1 MELKTTG
8 GASKKLRS
16 NYAMILIPICIAVNV
31 VGGLIANNLKLPI
44 FLDSIGTCL
53 SAVILG
59 PLLGAATGF
68 MTQLVVALIN
78 GEVLVIA
85 FGLVQ
90 IGVGLTAGL
99 FAKFGLFKK
108 WWHLIPTTIVAAF
121 MASLIA
127 APVATFLFGGVHGQ
141 GVDFLVAGLL
151 ASGKDIFSSTFLA
164 RIPANLVDKG
174 VALVISFIILQRL
187 PDQMKNLISSK
198 KKEKTAAQA

>member
-1 MELKTTG
+1 MEMKTSTG
-8 GASKKLRS
+8 AGKKLKS

-31 VGGLIANNLKLPI
+31 VGGIIANQLKLPV

-53 SAVILG
+53 AGVILG
-59 PLLGAATGF
+59 PLLGAAAGF

-90 IGVGLTAGL
+90 IGVGITAGL
-99 FAKFGLFKK
+99 FAKTGLFTK
-108 WWHLIPTTIVAAF
+108 WIHVVIASLVAAF
-121 MASLIA
+121 IASLIA

-141 GVDFLVAGLL
+141 GVDFLVAGLM
-151 ASGKDIFSSTFLA
+151 ASGRDIFSSAFLA

-174 VALVISFIILQRL
+174 FALGITFVIMKRL
-187 PDQMKNLISSK
+187 PDNMKNLTKSR
-198 KKEKTAAQA
+198 

>member
-1 MELKTTG
+1 MEMKTSA
-8 GASKKLRS
+8 GASKKLKS
-16 NYAMILIPICIAVNV
+16 NYALTLIPICIAINV
-31 VGGLIANNLKLPI
+31 IGGVIANQLKLPV

-53 SAVILG
+53 SGVILG

-99 FAKFGLFKK
+99 FAKYNKFSNWF
-108 WWHLIPTTIVAAF
+108 HVAIASVVAAF
-121 MASLIA
+121 VASLIA

-141 GVDFLVAGLL
+141 GVDFIVAGLM
-151 ASGKDIFSSTFLA
+151 ATGKDVFSSAFLA
-164 RIPANLVDKG
+164 RIPVNLIDKG
-174 VALVISFIILQRL
+174 MALDISFIILQRL
-187 PDQMKNLISSK
+187 PDDMKNLLPK
-198 KKEKTAAQA
+198 KSAKA

>member
-1 MELKTTG
+1 MEMKTTSG
-8 GASKKLRS
+8 SEKKLRT
-16 NYAMILIPICIAVNV
+16 NYAMILIPICIAINV

-44 FLDSIGTCL
+44 FLDAIGTCL
-53 SAVILG
+53 SAIILG

-99 FAKFGLFKK
+99 FAKYGMFQK
-108 WWHLIPTTIVAAF
+108 WWHVLVASLVAAF
-121 MASLIA
+121 AAALIA

-141 GVDFLVAGLL
+141 GVDFLVAGLM
-151 ASGKDIFSSTFLA
+151 ATGRDVFSSAFLA
-164 RIPANLVDKG
+164 RIPANLIDKG
-174 VALVISFIILQRL
+174 MALAISFIIMKRL
-187 PDQMKNLISSK
+187 PDNMKNLIPTPK
-198 KKEKTAAQA
+198 KAAKTK

>member
-1 MELKTTG
+1 MEMKTTT
-8 GASKKLRS
+8 GAQKKLRS

-31 VGGLIANNLKLPI
+31 IGGLIANNLKLPI

-53 SAVILG
+53 SAIILG
-59 PLLGAATGF
+59 PLLGAATGM

-99 FAKFGLFKK
+99 FAKYGMFKK
-108 WWHLIPTTIVAAF
+108 WWHIAVASVVAAF
-121 MASLIA
+121 AASLIA

-141 GVDFLVAGLL
+141 GIDFLVAGLL
-151 ASGKDIFSSTFLA
+151 ATGRDVFSSAFLA
-164 RIPANLVDKG
+164 
-174 VALVISFIILQRL
+174 
-187 PDQMKNLISSK
+187 
-198 KKEKTAAQA
+198 EK